1 MPCLHSVSAAYLHV
15 DTFTV
20 PWSMT
25 HRRQSAFVMRTS
37 PPCPVPPGLWTPVCC
52 LFDITTAAC
61 NFRRVYR
68 IQQWNSHIIQN
79 CAILLHGL
87 SGFRCSA
94 APITWFFLTWL
105 SLFIT
110 TPKRTT
116 HLSFYRSLQSGNG
129 MIRVFERMTWNN
141 LPRLHDLGVNSG
153 GDRPKIRVSQRSSV
167 LFFRPRT

>member
-68 IQQWNSHIIQN
+68 IQQWNSHIIQHR
-79 CAILLHGL
+79 AILLHGL
-87 SGFRCSA
+87 SALRCSA
-94 APITWFFLTWL
+94 APITWFFLKWL

-110 TPKRTT
+110 THKKRTT
-116 HLSFYRSLQSGNG
+116 YLSFYRFLQSGNG
-129 MIRVFERMTWNN
+129 MIRVFERMSHLKWPEIIFQGYT
-141 LPRLHDLGVNSG
+141 
-153 GDRPKIRVSQRSSV
+153 
-167 LFFRPRT
+167 T